1 MGEDGMTAVD
11 AMALLFNRQ
20 LDPHQT
26 TFALGEALAHLHY
39 LWFAGEW
46 QRQKDAN
53 GVFSFA
59 PIEAV
64 VHP

>member
-1 MGEDGMTAVD
+1 
-11 AMALLFNRQ
+11 
-20 LDPHQT
+20 
-26 TFALGEALAHLHY
+26 LHY
-39 LWFAGEW
+39 LWYAGEW
-46 QRQKDAN
+46 QRQKDEN